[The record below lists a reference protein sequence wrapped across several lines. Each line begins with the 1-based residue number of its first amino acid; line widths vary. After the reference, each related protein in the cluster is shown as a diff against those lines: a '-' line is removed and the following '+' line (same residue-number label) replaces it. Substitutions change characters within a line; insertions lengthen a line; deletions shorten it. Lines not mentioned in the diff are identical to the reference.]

1 MFPLRLLLF
10 SMALL
15 ACGAADA
22 QIRRCVAPDGHAIFT
37 DRHCEDLG
45 AVLSLPNQASAGS
58 TSLYRYTCPRRLQD
72 LVYQLTSAINGDDVN
87 RLASVYYWNGQSTR
101 SGYALMQQ
109 LEAIANRPLADIV
122 PVYPDSADEAPDQN
136 PDDAAQT
143 PVRQAP
149 IALRLEQT
157 LSNSST
163 PSRTVLGLR
172 RAFGC
177 WWVSL

>member
-1 MFPLRLLLF
+1 MSQLRLLLF
-10 SMALL
+10 LMALL

-37 DRHCEDLG
+37 DRRCEDLG
-45 AVLSLPNQASAGS
+45 AVQSLPNHTGAGS
-58 TSLYRYTCPRRLQD
+58 NSVYHYTCPRKLQD
-72 LVYQLTSAINGDDVN
+72 LVFQLNSAIDGGDVN

-109 LEAIANRPLADIV
+109 LDAIANRPLADIV
-122 PVYPDSADEAPDQN
+122 PLYPDSIAEATSGTPDSA
-136 PDDAAQT
+136 PPP
-143 PVRQAP
+143 PVSQAP
-149 IALRLEQT
+149 TALRLEQT
-157 LSNSST
+157 LANSST